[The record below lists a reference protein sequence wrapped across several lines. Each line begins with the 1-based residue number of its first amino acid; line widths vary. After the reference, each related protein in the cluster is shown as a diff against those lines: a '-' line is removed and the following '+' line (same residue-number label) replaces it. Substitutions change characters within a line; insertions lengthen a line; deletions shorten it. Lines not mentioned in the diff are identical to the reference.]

1 MAAIRIL
8 KLMRRE
14 IGLLTS
20 DWRLTVIVLVM
31 PFVYTLMIGYLYLP
45 KRVTDIPTFV
55 LDQDRSPMSRAVIQA
70 AERNDSFK
78 ITRYVESEEEFMEA
92 VRAGE
97 AFALLWF
104 PPRFQESARGGAPAR
119 MVALIDGSNLLLSNT
134 LYKGVTTIGTT
145 FSLGIQIK
153 KMNARGAPMDHARE
167 GVTPV
172 DAGARVLFNP
182 GFSYSDFVL
191 PGLAG
196 AVVQQICLL
205 GVALAFARERAH
217 NLLPQALAITHS
229 PLEFLAA
236 KGLFYTG
243 LNLATALGSFA
254 LLFRMFGVPV
264 QGSIWAFG
272 ALLSMFIIAIVAL
285 GILASAALRDELF
298 ATEALML
305 VSLPSFLLSGFTW
318 PQFAMVKGILI
329 LSQILPL
336 THFLMPLRS
345 VLTQGAGLG
354 AIRGELYWL
363 WGLASGSY
371 VLAYFVIR
379 HYMQRA
385 WSVVLAERRQD
396 DSGSAGAAVSLPAGA
411 PAK

>member
-1 MAAIRIL
+1 
-8 KLMRRE
+8 
-14 IGLLTS
+14 
-20 DWRLTVIVLVM
+20 
-31 PFVYTLMIGYLYLP
+31 
-45 KRVTDIPTFV
+45 
-55 LDQDRSPMSRAVIQA
+55 
-70 AERNDSFK
+70 
-78 ITRYVESEEEFMEA
+78 
-92 VRAGE
+92 
-97 AFALLWF
+97 
-104 PPRFQESARGGAPAR
+104 
-119 MVALIDGSNLLLSNT
+119 
-134 LYKGVTTIGTT
+134 
-145 FSLGIQIK
+145 
-153 KMNARGAPMDHARE
+153 
-167 GVTPV
+167 
-172 DAGARVLFNP
+172 
-182 GFSYSDFVL
+182 
-191 PGLAG
+191 
-196 AVVQQICLL
+196 
-205 GVALAFARERAH
+205 
-217 NLLPQALAITHS
+217 
-229 PLEFLAA
+229 
-236 KGLFYTG
+236 
-243 LNLATALGSFA
+243 
-254 LLFRMFGVPV
+254 VPV

-385 WSVVLAERRQD
+385 WRDVLTQRRQD